1 MTNEQK
7 IDLLK
12 GMLKAATLL
21 KKCATMLD
29 EETNTTHKL
38 FDGNCPTTVSYTWAL
53 ENMMETIDEEIAEA
67 SGIYGDN
74 TTPNYDVP
82 TDVFVVGREY
92 NAWLDYYY
100 GANSSYLTLIGRTG
114 DVLYLKYKND
124 IIRANVEIQKNDK
137 KDVEIAFV
145 EWQGKDGNYYKTDI
159 AANDYDD

>member
-7 IDLLK
+7 LDLLK

-38 FDGNCPTTVSYTWAL
+38 FGGIVASNVSYTSAL
-53 ENMMETIDEEIAEA
+53 EDMMETIDKEIAET

-74 TTPNYDVP
+74 TTPNYDIP

-100 GANSSYLTLIGRTG
+100 GEQSSYLTLIGRTG
-114 DVLYLKYKND
+114 DVLYLKYRND
-124 IIRANVEIQKNDK
+124 IVRAKAEIKKIDG
-137 KDVEIAFV
+137 KDVEIAFI
-145 EWQGKDGNYYKTDI
+145 EWQSKDGNYYKTDI
-159 AANDYDD
+159 AANDYD

>member
-7 IDLLK
+7 LDLLK

-38 FDGNCPTTVSYTWAL
+38 FGGIVTSNVSYTCAL
-53 ENMMETIDEEIAEA
+53 EDMMETIDKEIAET

-74 TTPNYDVP
+74 TTPKYDIP

-100 GANSSYLTLIGRTG
+100 GEHSSYLTLIGRTG
-114 DVLYLKYKND
+114 DVLYLKYRND
-124 IIRANVEIQKNDK
+124 IVRAKAEIKKMDG
-137 KDVEIAFV
+137 KDVEIAYI
-145 EWQGKDGNYYKTDI
+145 EWQGKDGYYYKTDI
-159 AANDYDD
+159 AANDYED